1 MQDCVVLCNGPSLKK
16 EFDNSKFIDLV
27 KNKVKI
33 CVNRFCHSKEFISL
47 KPEFLCF
54 ADPAYWIESVAEIK
68 KSNKITYKKLLSVN
82 WDITIIMPKYAEDS
96 NFIIDLPKNKFIK
109 IKYINTSLSKYK
121 INREYLRFIDFAK
134 NKSSPELQTVAI
146 LAIYFSINISSKNVF
161 LFGCDHSW
169 HKDLVVKS
177 DNTLIDKNNHF
188 YDLNEDSQAP
198 LDRNIDV
205 SECFS
210 SWANSFKIHSELE
223 RYAKFLNIKIFN
235 YSGNDSYVDAYE
247 RRNLTD

>member
-1 MQDCVVLCNGPSLKK
+1 M
-16 EFDNSKFIDLV
+16 
-27 KNKVKI
+27 
-33 CVNRFCHSKEFISL
+33 
-47 KPEFLCF
+47 
-54 ADPAYWIESVAEIK
+54 
-68 KSNKITYKKLLSVN
+68 
-82 WDITIIMPKYAEDS
+82 
-96 NFIIDLPKNKFIK
+96 
-109 IKYINTSLSKYK
+109 
-121 INREYLRFIDFAK
+121 
-134 NKSSPELQTVAI
+134 
-146 LAIYFSINISSKNVF
+146 F

-198 LDRNIDV
+198 IDSNIEG